1 MGRQPRLVWWTNR
14 RQTDRASQTSHCDQA
29 TNSFSSARSQKPE
42 DSEVS
47 EELTSFAKLK
57 IQTSHKS
64 EVTVTQVREE
74 QLVAEGVG
82 SEGSLPEC
90 LGVVDGEHHGLDEV
104 LDRVHPS
111 LFVLLEPLV
120 GGLGARAAAVAAD
133 QLPMYTPAAFVLV

>member
-1 MGRQPRLVWWTNR
+1 MVDQPPPDRPSITNFSLR
-14 RQTDRASQTSHCDQA
+14 SSHEF
-29 TNSFSSARSQKPE
+29 FSSARCQKPE